1 MFLAILLCKRNCL
14 VFNDFNI
21 FVNDI
26 LFEMILTDK
35 NLELIRKYF
44 SNQPVSKAYVFGS
57 FARNEADEKSDLD
70 LLVDL
75 DYSQKIGL
83 KFFQMALDLEK
94 ILGYKVDLVSS
105 EGVSPHILSSISKDQ
120 KLIYAR

>member
-1 MFLAILLCKRNCL
+1 M
-14 VFNDFNI
+14 V
-21 FVNDI
+21 
-26 LFEMILTDK
+26 LTDK
-35 NLELIRKYF
+35 NLELIKKYF

-105 EGVSPHILSSISKDQ
+105 EGVSPHILSSIIKDQ

>member
-1 MFLAILLCKRNCL
+1 M
-14 VFNDFNI
+14 V
-21 FVNDI
+21 
-26 LFEMILTDK
+26 LTDK
-35 NLELIRKYF
+35 NLELIKKYF
-44 SNQPVSKAYVFGS
+44 SNQPVTKAYVFGS

-83 KFFQMALDLEK
+83 RFFQMALDLEK